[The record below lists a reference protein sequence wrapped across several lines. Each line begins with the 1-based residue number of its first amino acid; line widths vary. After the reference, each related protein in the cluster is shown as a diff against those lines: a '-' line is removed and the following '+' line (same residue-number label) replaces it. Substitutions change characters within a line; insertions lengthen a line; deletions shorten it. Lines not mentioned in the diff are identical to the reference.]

1 MPTPPRFA
9 VPLLAVL
16 IAAPA
21 ATAGAQ
27 SSEQQERV
35 GASFVLALGRVPTAG
50 EAAQWA
56 ALQPVPLAALIAR
69 HRRELQGDAAAQR
82 AVTIKASVDALGVAP
97 GGAESV
103 PAVPKAGAAG
113 GRLYADVMNDHLRW
127 LAGHPADYVQ
137 VLHRAYRLLL
147 QRDAY
152 PVEVDYWKGQ
162 PPLSYALLVG
172 CIEDWARRNRPGLTA
187 TSGVASVS
195 VNSEYLATVRLSPA
209 LALEARAAAGLP
221 AQDDAAL
228 ASAAWRRVAAPG
240 ADRVAS
246 VGGIHFTAAGAPS
259 LASSLE
265 AR

>member
-1 MPTPPRFA
+1 MQTPPRFA
-9 VPLLAVL
+9 IPLLAVL
-16 IAAPA
+16 IAASA

-56 ALQPVPLAALIAR
+56 ARQPVSLAELIAR
-69 HRRELQGDAAAQR
+69 HRGELQADATAQR
-82 AVTIKASVDALGVAP
+82 AVTIKASIDALGVAP
-97 GGAESV
+97 GAANPVGPV
-103 PAVPKAGAAG
+103 PGAGAAG
-113 GRLYADVMNDHLRW
+113 GRLYADLMKDHLRW
-127 LAGHPADYVQ
+127 LAEHPADYVQ

-162 PPLSYALLVG
+162 PTLSYALLVG
-172 CIEDWARRNRPGLTA
+172 CIDDWARRNRPGLTA

-209 LALEARAAAGLP
+209 LALEARTAAGLP

-228 ASAAWRRVAAPG
+228 ASAAWRHVVAPG

-246 VGGIHFTAAGAPS
+246 VGGIHFTAAGAPAISSS
-259 LASSLE
+259 LA